1 MALTRSLMNRLSRM
15 HNQQVVVDH
24 PTWEKYR
31 EGTTVHCKKL
41 LTGRVI
47 GWSFDNDD
55 DDEPLLQVKY
65 SSDLP
70 VGWREETDNIRLS
83 QIHPANRPIA
93 TCQRS

>member
-1 MALTRSLMNRLSRM
+1 MILKRSLINRLTRL

-24 PTWEKYR
+24 PTWESYR
-31 EGTTVHCKKL
+31 KAVPTKKL

-47 GWSFDNDD
+47 GWSFDSDD

-70 VGWREETDNIRLS
+70 EGWREETDNIQLS
-83 QIHPANRPIA
+83 RVHPANRPIA
-93 TCQRS
+93 TCQHR